1 MMFQN
6 YPGWIRNETMLQ
18 KLGKVSSSGS
28 QTFLLTYNFQLN
40 QEILNFNANF
50 YLKTTVQISR
60 FCFQSPISIAQSS
73 MYIINVLVHSLG
85 IPGFKYDINGTFLV
99 QVVFRNLFMKIVFL
113 FLSLI
118 QLFVFF

>member
-28 QTFLLTYNFQLN
+28 QTIQLS